1 MASREN
7 NRWNYRVLLSQ
18 GILLDLSQTLS
29 SPRLVL
35 PFLYLALGAPVFFA
49 GMLIPIVQIARMIG
63 QVVSAPFLS
72 TARFSKW
79 YMTLGIL
86 TTTASLALID
96 LTGGS
101 TSDDIKIIIF
111 LTVATIVGL
120 GQGLSRLAFQNML
133 GYIVQKHA
141 RRTLLFAQTGLS
153 GLLAIGVAWATQAV
167 YSDKATTD
175 AQDATA
181 TVANAADTAATTD
194 TAAKAADAVAS
205 LDEHLILLWI
215 GIGVGLLSG
224 FASMMI
230 RESPSVTR
238 TKEVSDK
245 ATSNKFFSELFRG
258 VHAVRQVAWFRRFVI
273 ARILFLSVELAI
285 PFYVIHFAT
294 QHKGTPNALS
304 IFVIATSLGLAV
316 GGLVWSRY
324 SRWPLSNIMS
334 LAAGI
339 ASVAAMFAIGIE
351 YWGHTGYIQLCA
363 VVFFFVSIA
372 DQGISSA
379 RKIYIANVAAAD
391 ERAYYIAISDTLVGA
406 IAILIAFFLG
416 ILAQFHDGAWPIFV
430 LGSLNVITAFFA
442 LKLRDMTSQ
451 TQAVPEG

>member
-1 MASREN
+1 MVSREN

-35 PFLYLALGAPVFFA
+35 PFLYLALGAPAFFA

-63 QVVSAPFLS
+63 QVVSAPFVS
-72 TARFSKW
+72 TARYSKW
-79 YMTLGIL
+79 YMALGIL
-86 TTTASLALID
+86 TTTASLALIG

-101 TSDDIKIIIF
+101 TPDDIKIIIF

-133 GYIVQKHA
+133 GYIVQKPA

-153 GLLAIGVAWATQAV
+153 GLLAIGVAWSIQTA
-167 YSDKATTD
+167 YSDKVTPHV
-175 AQDATA
+175 QDATA
-181 TVANAADTAATTD
+181 ADTVATTD
-194 TAAKAADAVAS
+194 TAAKAAGHATS
-205 LDEHLILLWI
+205 LDGHLILLWI

-224 FASMMI
+224 LISMMI
-230 RESPSVTR
+230 RESPSVAR
-238 TKEVSDK
+238 QKELPDK
-245 ATSNKFFSELFRG
+245 ETSNKLFSELFKG
-258 VHAVRQVAWFRRFVI
+258 ISAVRQVAWFRRFVI

-285 PFYVIHFAT
+285 PFYVIYFAE
-294 QHKGTPNALS
+294 QHKDTSNALS

-324 SRWPLSNIMS
+324 SRWPLSNVMS
-334 LAAGI
+334 FAAGI

-351 YWGHTGYIQLCA
+351 YWGHTRYIQLCA

-406 IAILIAFFLG
+406 IAILIAFLLG
-416 ILAQFHDGAWPIFV
+416 ILAQFHDEAWPIIV

-442 LKLRDMTSQ
+442 LRLRNMTSQ
-451 TQAVPEG
+451 TQAVPEH